1 MKSFESLIGPE
12 TRVALAEHERLLA
25 TVSRC
30 VPAQAARHLV
40 HCRLVDGRLR
50 LVLDNASW
58 VAKLRFGERQLL
70 RALVA
75 GGTRVRQVSWHVAP
89 HDPRPELD
97 ALRRRGGAPRRFVR
111 APPRSAAHV
120 ASVADALPDDELQ
133 RALRA
138 LAASMARRAGR
149 GPDDGPGRP

>member
-1 MKSFESLIGPE
+1 MKSFDSLIGPD
-12 TRVALAEHERLLA
+12 TRAALVEHERLLA

-30 VPAQAARHLV
+30 VPAQAASHLV
-40 HCRLVDGRLR
+40 YCRLVDGRLR
-50 LVLDNASW
+50 LVLDSASW

-89 HDPRPELD
+89 HDPAPAAD
-97 ALRRRGGAPRRFVR
+97 ARRREGRAPRRTAS

-133 RALRA
+133 RALRG
-138 LAASMARRAGR
+138 LASSMARRAGR
-149 GPDDGPGRP
+149 SPRGG